1 MKEDIIAGIVGVV
14 LFCAIVIPLL
24 IFTGY
29 IEWGEPTP
37 TPIVTPTVTPT
48 PSPTPSPTPP
58 LNYDS
63 STVEKIDVDVDL
75 RSLFGA
81 YNCYNPTLSLSFYDK
96 YDRKITKF
104 NNGETNVIVV
114 LEDVFKDS
122 IWTKSTV
129 IASGNEIPENIDAIV
144 NIYERDEVI
153 RDCYYLKVEVLLPD
167 GRIAN
172 TKIYFEYDREIN
184 TKQYVDGYEDGKA
197 DARMGYSTQVSS
209 SADKNYRDGY
219 YDGYSGFT
227 PVATSLD
234 VGWHKTIKL
243 S

>member
-1 MKEDIIAGIVGVV
+1 MPQIS
-14 LFCAIVIPLL
+14 
-24 IFTGY
+24 T
-29 IEWGEPTP
+29 PTP
-37 TPIVTPTVTPT
+37 TITHTPT
-48 PSPTPSPTPP
+48 PTATPAATPTPP

-63 STVEKIDVDVDL
+63 STVEEIDVDVDL
-75 RSLFGA
+75 SYLTLFDV
-81 YNCYNPTLSLSFYDK
+81 YNPTLSLSFYDK
-96 YDRKITKF
+96 YDRKIAKF
-104 NNGETNVIVV
+104 NNGKTNVIVT
-114 LEDVFKDS
+114 LEDVFEDP
-122 IWTKSTV
+122 IWTESTI
-129 IASGNEIPENIDAIV
+129 IASGDEIPKNIDAIV

-153 RDCYYLKVEVLLPD
+153 RHCYYLKVEVLLPD

-184 TKQYVDGYEDGKA
+184 TKQYVDGYEAGKA

-219 YDGYSGFT
+219 YDGYGGFT

-234 VGWHKTIKL
+234 VGGRKTIKL